1 MDRVVAIA
9 RCLALR
15 VGEAAKLMGQSC
27 CMHHT
32 RHVLEQRRQ
41 GPTTYHSNTSV
52 QQTTGD
58 KGDDDPLKQYTLAV
72 ALHTLKKTDEANRQS
87 TKDSN
92 IFAGLQMLY

>member
-1 MDRVVAIA
+1 MARAVAIA

-15 VGEAAKLMGQSC
+15 VDDAAKLMGQSC

-32 RHVLEQRRQ
+32 RHVLQQRRQ
-41 GPTTYHSNTSV
+41 GPTTCHSNTSV

-72 ALHTLKKTDEANRQS
+72 ALHTLKKTDAATRQG

-92 IFAGLQMLY
+92 IFAGLQIHY